1 MGFYIPEFV
10 TEWKQHLNL
19 SDSAWI
25 IIEEDV
31 RNFSNGS
38 KYNLAGFLNRI
49 FVNFYQE
56 AEATIS
62 QRFLN
67 KSDELVEMFSSP
79 EFKSMDKKTTD
90 VYVTKI
96 LDVYEKS
103 LITKAGSYKKG
114 EGKKFRINK
123 ENVEI
128 LRESSENIYYDN
140 SIGAYLKA
148 IFEEYAMKPMF
159 EREQI
164 YFKDTMDILQ
174 SAISQKKSVKMSI
187 LKKINPNSHESYT
200 RKFYLA
206 PYKIIQDKTRMFNY
220 VIGYSE
226 ELKGEGNETW
236 PRMAVC
242 YRISRIDHRLIMSS
256 KSGFISKADQ
266 EAIDKMVTEK
276 DPQFL
281 AGEII
286 ELKVKFTDK
295 GVESFNRQLYMR
307 PTYFDKVE
315 GEDNTYLFRCTEV
328 QAINYFFKLA
338 RDVEILA
345 PERTRDKFIQ
355 RYRDA
360 YMQYVKDDAADDNSA
375 VAIFDTFVEST
386 EGQAKMIIPNESVTE
401 DKLYSNAVELAFEFG
416 TLSTSL
422 LQRRLSIGYGR
433 AARLIDKLEEEG
445 IISAPN
451 ENEPR
456 KVLLTKEEYQARK
469 Q

>member
-1 MGFYIPEFV
+1 MGFYIPEFE

-67 KSDELVEMFSSP
+67 KSEELVAMFSSP

-103 LITKAGSYKKG
+103 LITKAGSYEKG

-123 ENVEI
+123 ENVDI
-128 LRESSENIYYDN
+128 LRESSENIYYNN

-148 IFEEYAMKPMF
+148 IFEEYALKPMF

-164 YFKDTMDILQ
+164 YFKGTMDILQ

-200 RKFYLA
+200 RKFYLS

-236 PRMAVC
+236 PRRAVC
-242 YRISRIDHRLIMSS
+242 YRISRIDHLLIMSS

-266 EAIDKMVTEK
+266 EAIDKMVTDK

-295 GVESFNRQLYMR
+295 GIESFNRQLYMR
-307 PTYFDKVE
+307 PTDFEKVE
-315 GEDNTYLFRCTEV
+315 GEENTYIFRCTEV

-360 YMQYVKDDAADDNSA
+360 YMQYVDQDESDEDDSA
-375 VAIFDTFVEST
+375 EAFDPTAFLAELGDGKMVPDES
-386 EGQAKMIIPNESVTE
+386 ISE
-401 DKLYSNAVELAFEFG
+401 DELYEKALEIVFENG
-416 TLSTSL
+416 KVSTSL
-422 LQRRLSIGYGR
+422 LQRKLSIGYGR
-433 AARLIDKLEEEG
+433 AARIVDKMEEEG
-445 IISAPN
+445 VVSAPN
-451 ENEPR
+451 GCEPR
-456 KVLLTKEEYQARK
+456 LLLITKNEYK
-469 Q
+469 SKK

>member
-1 MGFYIPEFV
+1 MGFYIPEFE

-19 SDSAWI
+19 SDSAWL

-31 RNFSNGS
+31 RNFSNGA
-38 KYNLAGFLNRI
+38 KYNLAGFLNRV

-67 KSDELVEMFSSP
+67 KSEELAAMFSSP
-79 EFKSMDKKTTD
+79 EFKSMDKKTTEL
-90 VYVTKI
+90 YITKI

-103 LITKAGSYKKG
+103 LIAKAGSYEKG
-114 EGKKFRINK
+114 DGKKFRINK

-128 LRESSENIYYDN
+128 LRESSENIYYNN

-148 IFEEYAMKPMF
+148 IFEEYAMKPMY

-164 YFKDTMDILQ
+164 YFKDVMDILQ

-236 PRMAVC
+236 PKRAVC
-242 YRISRIDHRLIMSS
+242 YRISRIDHLLIMASR
-256 KSGFISKADQ
+256 SGFISKADQ
-266 EAIDKMVTEK
+266 EAIDKMITEK

-281 AGEII
+281 AGAII
-286 ELKVKFTDK
+286 ELKAKFTDK
-295 GVESFNRQLYMR
+295 GLESFNRQLYMR
-307 PTYFDKVE
+307 PTDFEKVE
-315 GEDNTYLFRCTEV
+315 GEENTYIFRCTEV

-360 YMQYVKDDAADDNSA
+360 YMQYVDQDESDEDDSA
-375 VAIFDTFVEST
+375 EAFDPTAFLAELGDGRMVPDES
-386 EGQAKMIIPNESVTE
+386 ISD
-401 DKLYSNAVELAFEFG
+401 DKLYEKALEIVFEEG
-416 TLSTSL
+416 KVSTSL
-422 LQRRLSIGYGR
+422 LQRKLSIGYGR
-433 AARLIDKLEEEG
+433 AARIVDKMEEEG
-445 IISAPN
+445 VVSAPN
-451 ENEPR
+451 GCEPR
-456 KVLLTKEEYQARK
+456 LLLITKNEYK
-469 Q
+469 SKK